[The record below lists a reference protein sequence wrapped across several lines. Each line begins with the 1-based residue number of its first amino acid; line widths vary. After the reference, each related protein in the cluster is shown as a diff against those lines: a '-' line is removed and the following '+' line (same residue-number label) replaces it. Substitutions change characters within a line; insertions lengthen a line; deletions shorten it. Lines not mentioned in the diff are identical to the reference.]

1 MHLCIRIKAI
11 TLVTKGL
18 YNKQKTPGEVWPL
31 YLYGFLTHCQLSIST
46 ESDNLLPAV
55 KRSVKLV
62 RRFKIRVQNKTTVH
76 TQVRTHV
83 HTHTHLAILHLSES
97 PSIQPCVKTALSCPT
112 LLQEYSHYGTEWHGL
127 HPMTHMHTHACART
141 HISVLCSFRL
151 MTYLYFPLT
160 HTCSLTGSVI
170 LQAQVLYLRPGSF
183 YIKGNFTALISVVHA
198 GSLGQVMSCQTLYPV
213 SIELDS

>member
-1 MHLCIRIKAI
+1 METSFLISFYTCSPLSARRNVKISKNCMHLCIRIKAI

-83 HTHTHLAILHLSES
+83 HTHTHIWLF
-97 PSIQPCVKTALSCPT
+97 SICLRA
-112 LLQEYSHYGTEWHGL
+112 
-127 HPMTHMHTHACART
+127 
-141 HISVLCSFRL
+141 
-151 MTYLYFPLT
+151 
-160 HTCSLTGSVI
+160 
-170 LQAQVLYLRPGSF
+170 QASSR
-183 YIKGNFTALISVVHA
+183 A
-198 GSLGQVMSCQTLYPV
+198 
-213 SIELDS
+213 